1 MNGPTPLLD
10 VFKQG
15 EVERDVRLLAAQGV
29 LAPRA
34 HEQLAI
40 LVLLLGD
47 SDPEIRRAADDTLNR
62 IPGGILKAFLARSDV
77 PAGLRQ
83 RFADRGVV
91 PDDGPAG
98 DIPAHDPDLP
108 LIETVADPAA
118 AADKPDERKSTLQQ
132 LADMKFTDRL
142 KAAVKGSK
150 EMRAILIRDTNR
162 MIAAAVLSSPKLSA
176 SEVEGFARM
185 TSVSE
190 DVLRVIGSSRAWT
203 KNYGVIVALTKNAK
217 TPIPMAISLM
227 SRLAERDVAMLSV
240 DRNVPEQ
247 VRIAARR
254 KVTAGKSRG
263 E

>member
-1 MNGPTPLLD
+1 VNGPTPLLD

-15 EVERDVRLLAAQGV
+15 EVERDVRLLVAQGV

-40 LVLLLGD
+40 LVLLLED
-47 SDPEIRRAADDTLNR
+47 PDPEIRRAADATLDR
-62 IPGGILKAFLARSDV
+62 IPGGVLKAFLARSDV
-77 PAGLRQ
+77 PVGLRE
-83 RFADRGVV
+83 RLGDRGVV
-91 PDDGPAG
+91 TG
-98 DIPAHDPDLP
+98 DEPSGHIPAHDPDLP
-108 LIETVADPAA
+108 LIETAADPAA
-118 AADKPDERKSTLQQ
+118 IPDKADERKSTLQQ
-132 LADMKFTDRL
+132 LGDMKFTDRL

-150 EMRAILIRDTNR
+150 EMRSILIRDTNR
-162 MIAAAVLSSPKLSA
+162 MIAAAVLSSPKLTS

-190 DVLRVIGSSRAWT
+190 DVLRVIGSSRNWT

-217 TPIPMAISLM
+217 TPIPMAITLM

-254 KVTAGKSRG
+254 KVVAAKSRG

>member
-1 MNGPTPLLD
+1 VNDPTPLLD
-10 VFKQG
+10 LFKQG
-15 EVERDVRLLAAQGV
+15 EVERDVRLLAAQAV

-40 LVLLLGD
+40 LVLLLED
-47 SDPEIRRAADDTLNR
+47 SDPEIRRAADDTLKR
-62 IPGGILKAFLARSDV
+62 IPGGVLKTFLARSDV
-77 PAGLRQ
+77 PVTLRE

-91 PDDGPAG
+91 PGDIRAG

-108 LIETVADPAA
+108 LIETSSDPATVPEQ
-118 AADKPDERKSTLQQ
+118 ADDRKTVLQR
-132 LADMKFTDRL
+132 LGEMKFTDRL

-162 MIAAAVLSSPKLSA
+162 MIAAAVLSSPKLSS

-217 TPIPMAISLM
+217 TPIAMSISLL
-227 SRLAERDVAMLSV
+227 SRLAERDVAMLAV

-254 KVTAGKSRG
+254 KVMAGNSRS
-263 E
+263 

>member
-1 MNGPTPLLD
+1 VNGPTPLLD

-15 EVERDVRLLAAQGV
+15 EVERDVRLLAAQAV

-40 LVLLLGD
+40 LVLLLED
-47 SDPEIRRAADDTLNR
+47 SDPEIRGAADDTLNR
-62 IPGGILKAFLARSDV
+62 IPGDVLKACLARSDV

-91 PDDGPAG
+91 PDAVPAG
-98 DIPAHDPDLP
+98 GIPAHDPDLP
-108 LIETVADPAA
+108 LIETAADPDAA
-118 AADKPDERKSTLQQ
+118 PDKADERKSTLQR

-162 MIAAAVLSSPKLSA
+162 MIAAAVLSSPKLSS

-190 DVLRVIGSSRAWT
+190 DVLRVIGSSRNWT

-217 TPIPMAISLM
+217 TPIPMAITLL
-227 SRLAERDVAMLSV
+227 SRLSDRDVAMLSV

-254 KVTAGKSRG
+254 KVTAAKSRG

>member
-1 MNGPTPLLD
+1 LNGPTPLLD

-29 LAPRA
+29 VAPRA

-40 LVLLLGD
+40 LDLLLQD

-62 IPGGILKAFLARSDV
+62 IPGGVLKAFLARSDV

-83 RFADRGVV
+83 RFVDRGVV
-91 PDDGPAG
+91 PGDVPAG
-98 DIPAHDPDLP
+98 DTPAHDPDLP
-108 LIETVADPAA
+108 LIETAADPAA
-118 AADKPDERKSTLQQ
+118 APDKADERKSTLQQ

-162 MIAAAVLSSPKLSA
+162 MIAAAVLSSPKLTS

-190 DVLRVIGSSRAWT
+190 DVLRVIGSSRNWT

-217 TPIPMAISLM
+217 TPIPMAITLL
-227 SRLAERDVAMLSV
+227 SRLADRDVAMLAV

-254 KVTAGKSRG
+254 KAVAARSRG

>member
-1 MNGPTPLLD
+1 
-10 VFKQG
+10 
-15 EVERDVRLLAAQGV
+15 
-29 LAPRA
+29 
-34 HEQLAI
+34 
-40 LVLLLGD
+40 
-47 SDPEIRRAADDTLNR
+47 
-62 IPGGILKAFLARSDV
+62 
-77 PAGLRQ
+77 
-83 RFADRGVV
+83 
-91 PDDGPAG
+91 
-98 DIPAHDPDLP
+98 
-108 LIETVADPAA
+108 
-118 AADKPDERKSTLQQ
+118 
-132 LADMKFTDRL
+132 L

-162 MIAAAVLSSPKLSA
+162 MIAAAVLSSPKLTS

-190 DVLRVIGSSRAWT
+190 DVLRVIGNSRNWT

-227 SRLAERDVAMLSV
+227 SRLAERDVAMLSI

-254 KVTAGKSRG
+254 KVTAAKSRG

>member
-1 MNGPTPLLD
+1 VNGPTPLLD

-15 EVERDVRLLAAQGV
+15 EVERDVRLLAAQAV

-40 LVLLLGD
+40 LVLLLED
-47 SDPEIRRAADDTLNR
+47 SDPEIRRAADDTLRR
-62 IPGGILKAFLARSDV
+62 IPGAVLKAFLTRSDV
-77 PAGLRQ
+77 PVGLRELLV
-83 RFADRGVV
+83 DRVV
-91 PDDGPAG
+91 PGDIPAG

-108 LIETVADPAA
+108 LIETSADPAA
-118 AADKPDERKSTLQQ
+118 EPEKADDRKTVLQR
-132 LADMKFTDRL
+132 LGEMKFTDRL

-162 MIAAAVLSSPKLSA
+162 MIAAAVLSSPKLTS

-190 DVLRVIGSSRAWT
+190 DVLRVIGSSRNWT

-217 TPIPMAISLM
+217 TPIPMAITLL
-227 SRLAERDVAMLSV
+227 SRLAERDVAMLAV

-254 KVTAGKSRG
+254 KVMAGNSR